1 MPMAE
6 QAKTIKYQCVWNG
19 KVYDSEEEALKN
31 CEGPIQ
37 PFFKGH
43 DRYPK
48 RGFFG
53 TVTWRKKQD

>member
-1 MPMAE
+1 MADKP
-6 QAKTIKYQCVWNG
+6 KTIKYQCVWTG
-19 KVYDSEEEALKN
+19 KLYDSEEQALRE

-37 PFFKGH
+37 PFLQGH

-53 TVTWRKKQD
+53 TVVWRKH